1 MVVHR
6 IFKVL
11 GALQHGGIIGKS
23 GKSGKNS
30 RIWGLG
36 HRDKYL
42 FGGNGDGDER

>member
-1 MVVHR
+1 MGHR
-6 IFKVL
+6 IFMVL
-11 GALQHGGIIGKS
+11 GAVQHGGNSGKS

-30 RIWGLG
+30 RISRLG